1 MRAAGY
7 IRVSQERAARNGYGL
22 DAQEADI
29 QRFVEY
35 KNWELIELYRE
46 EGASG
51 YRKDRPRLDRLLAD
65 AKAGRFDIAIF
76 PSIDRVGRSVR
87 DVIDIDNALRNTGV
101 DIVFMREGVDTS
113 TPTGEFFEII
123 MASIAQFEGRIVYDR
138 LSKGKQQKASRGG
151 YTGGWLPYGY
161 RRGDKGRVKVVPEQA
176 KVVRRIFRW
185 VAKGQSIKSI
195 TRRLR
200 EGKVPTRNGGMW
212 RRSTVRG
219 MLRNPF
225 YAGRVEFEGKLVRGQ
240 HKAIVSMARF
250 SECNRRDGQ
259 KPRKFP

>member
-7 IRVSQERAARNGYGL
+7 VRVSQERAARNGYGL

-51 YRKDRPRLDRLLAD
+51 YSKDRPELDRLLAD
-65 AKAGRFDIAIF
+65 AKDGKFDAVVF

-101 DIVFMREGVDTS
+101 DIVFVREGVDTS

-138 LSKGKQQKASRGG
+138 LSKGKHQKA
-151 YTGGWLPYGY
+151 
-161 RRGDKGRVKVVPEQA
+161 A
-176 KVVRRIFRW
+176 
-185 VAKGQSIKSI
+185 A
-195 TRRLR
+195 
-200 EGKVPTRNGGMW
+200 
-212 RRSTVRG
+212 
-219 MLRNPF
+219 
-225 YAGRVEFEGKLVRGQ
+225 AGRQGANSQWRHMESLHGSRHVKESILRWSGRIRGQ
-240 HKAIVSMARF
+240 ARPRTAQGN
-250 SECNRRDGQ
+250 CLDGTL
-259 KPRKFP
+259 